1 MVSTTGKNM
10 FSKPM
15 STFTPERIEQI
26 LEFAEG
32 SNPSEAMSLRADEVA
47 VLARIGK
54 AVMSIASVYQC
65 EFCHHDA
72 TGQLQW
78 HWEDVNKAFYDKY
91 DPDRRGRRRILYTA
105 PPMPLVSAD
114 LLNMA
119 SSAIEDLLTNKDRS
133 GAGMWNDIP
142 EQLRR
147 AAELVIDNS
156 RAAEIEAMLMRL
168 YVECDTG
175 ERRGNGSQSGVAMPS
190 WQTVEE
196 ARVLLGVK

>member
-1 MVSTTGKNM
+1 M

-15 STFTPERIEQI
+15 TTFTPERIEQI

-54 AVMSIASVYQC
+54 AVMSIAPVYQC

-114 LLNMA
+114 LLN
-119 SSAIEDLLTNKDRS
+119 ILHLLLKTCSLTKTEVVREC
-133 GAGMWNDIP
+133 GMTF
-142 EQLRR
+142 Q
-147 AAELVIDNS
+147 NS
-156 RAAEIEAMLMRL
+156 YDAQQ
-168 YVECDTG
+168 
-175 ERRGNGSQSGVAMPS
+175 N
-190 WQTVEE
+190 W
-196 ARVLLGVK
+196 

>member
-1 MVSTTGKNM
+1 IERA
-10 FSKPM
+10 FM
-15 STFTPERIEQI
+15 S
-26 LEFAEG
+26 FA
-32 SNPSEAMSLRADEVA
+32 L
-47 VLARIGK
+47 
-54 AVMSIASVYQC
+54 VYQGD
-65 EFCHHDA
+65 FCPHDA
-72 TGQLQW
+72 TGQLRGQW
-78 HWEDVNKAFYDKY
+78 KDVKKVFYKKY
-91 DPDRRGRRRILYTA
+91 DPDRRGRRRILYPA

-147 AAELVIDNS
+147 AAELVMDNS

>member
-15 STFTPERIEQI
+15 TTFTPERIEQI
-26 LEFAEG
+26 LEFSEG

-54 AVMSIASVYQC
+54 AVMSIAPVYQC

-105 PPMPLVSAD
+105 PPMPLFRLTCLTWLH
-114 LLNMA
+114 LLLKTC
-119 SSAIEDLLTNKDRS
+119 SLTKTEVVRN
-133 GAGMWNDIP
+133 
-142 EQLRR
+142 
-147 AAELVIDNS
+147 
-156 RAAEIEAMLMRL
+156 
-168 YVECDTG
+168 VE
-175 ERRGNGSQSGVAMPS
+175 
-190 WQTVEE
+190 
-196 ARVLLGVK
+196 

>member
-15 STFTPERIEQI
+15 TTFTPERIEQI
-26 LEFAEG
+26 LEFSEG

-54 AVMSIASVYQC
+54 AVMSIAPVYQC

-119 SSAIEDLLTNKDRS
+119 SSAIEDLLTPVPL
-133 GAGMWNDIP
+133 GA
-142 EQLRR
+142 R
-147 AAELVIDNS
+147 ADQPRVP
-156 RAAEIEAMLMRL
+156 RALHCRHRP
-168 YVECDTG
+168 D
-175 ERRGNGSQSGVAMPS
+175 
-190 WQTVEE
+190 
-196 ARVLLGVK
+196 LGVLHDDHVF

>member
-1 MVSTTGKNM
+1 
-10 FSKPM
+10 
-15 STFTPERIEQI
+15 
-26 LEFAEG
+26 
-32 SNPSEAMSLRADEVA
+32 MSLRADEVA

-54 AVMSIASVYQC
+54 AVMSIAPVYQC

-78 HWEDVNKAFYDKY
+78 HWEDVNKAFMINTIQTDAE
-91 DPDRRGRRRILYTA
+91 DVESSIPP

-147 AAELVIDNS
+147 AAELVMDNS

-196 ARVLLGVK
+196 ARVLLG

>member
-1 MVSTTGKNM
+1 M

-15 STFTPERIEQI
+15 TTFTPERIEQI

-54 AVMSIASVYQC
+54 AVMSIAPVYQC

-91 DPDRRGRRRILYTA
+91 
-105 PPMPLVSAD
+105 
-114 LLNMA
+114 
-119 SSAIEDLLTNKDRS
+119 
-133 GAGMWNDIP
+133 
-142 EQLRR
+142 
-147 AAELVIDNS
+147 
-156 RAAEIEAMLMRL
+156 EIELSQFAILMQDLVPRISFGESTLTDKVYKGFLNNDKNLWL
-168 YVECDTG
+168 YKTEI
-175 ERRGNGSQSGVAMPS
+175 
-190 WQTVEE
+190 
-196 ARVLLGVK
+196 K

>member
-1 MVSTTGKNM
+1 M

-15 STFTPERIEQI
+15 TTFTPERIEQI

-54 AVMSIASVYQC
+54 AVMSIAPVYQC

-91 DPDRRGRRRILYTA
+91 DPDRRGRRR
-105 PPMPLVSAD
+105 
-114 LLNMA
+114 
-119 SSAIEDLLTNKDRS
+119 
-133 GAGMWNDIP
+133 
-142 EQLRR
+142 
-147 AAELVIDNS
+147 
-156 RAAEIEAMLMRL
+156 
-168 YVECDTG
+168 
-175 ERRGNGSQSGVAMPS
+175 
-190 WQTVEE
+190 
-196 ARVLLGVK
+196 

>member
-1 MVSTTGKNM
+1 E
-10 FSKPM
+10 FS
-15 STFTPERIEQI
+15 
-26 LEFAEG
+26 EG

-54 AVMSIASVYQC
+54 AVMSIAPVYQC

-142 EQLRR
+142 EQ
-147 AAELVIDNS
+147 
-156 RAAEIEAMLMRL
+156 
-168 YVECDTG
+168 
-175 ERRGNGSQSGVAMPS
+175 
-190 WQTVEE
+190 
-196 ARVLLGVK
+196 